1 MGDKSPK
8 DRDKKK
14 KQHER
19 ELADINRAKQEKAKK
34 ASQPVT
40 ADAGPNHQRKAG

>member
-19 ELADINRAKQEKAKK
+19 ELADINRAKQEKANK
-34 ASQPVT
+34 ANQAVT
-40 ADAGPNHQRKAG
+40 TDAVPNHQRKAG